1 MEEKYNFPITI
12 VTVVL
17 NAANAINITLD
28 CILSLKKLMRV
39 EYIVIDG
46 KSNDGTI
53 EILKSRDYQIDKLVI
68 EKDNG
73 LYYAMNTGLQQA
85 TGSHVLFLNAGD
97 TIISKNF
104 ASAFSDLDL
113 DPAKGYY
120 SDMFFL
126 IDKADGSQ
134 EKKLIR
140 GTHRLLFWDMTLNH
154 PTVLIP
160 VDMARKVMFNV
171 KYKIAADY
179 DLVVRLARLYCLK
192 FCKVTKV
199 LSIMAPNG
207 ISANVKQS
215 TYERFLIHKEYYGYV
230 YARVRLFI
238 TEIKRLC
245 FL

>member
-1 MEEKYNFPITI
+1 MKEEYNFPITI

-17 NAANAINITLD
+17 NAADTIKITLD
-28 CILSLKKLMRV
+28 GILSLKKLMRV
-39 EYIVIDG
+39 EHIVIDG

-53 EILKSRDYQIDKLVI
+53 EILKSRDCQIDKLII

-85 TGSHVLFLNAGD
+85 NGSHVLFLNAGD
-97 TIISKNF
+97 TIIPKNF
-104 ASAFSDLDL
+104 ASVFTDLNL
-113 DPAKGYY
+113 DPTKSYY
-120 SDMFFL
+120 SDMYLL
-126 IDKADGSQ
+126 IDKADGTQ

-140 GTHRLLFWDMTLNH
+140 GSHRLLFWDMTLNH

-160 VDMARKVMFNV
+160 VDIARKALFNEN
-171 KYKIAADY
+171 YKIAADY
-179 DLVVRLARLYCLK
+179 DLVVRLARLYRLK
-192 FCKVTKV
+192 FCKVKKV

-215 TYERFLIHKEYYGYV
+215 TYERFLIQKEYYGCV

-238 TEIKRLC
+238 TKIKRLC